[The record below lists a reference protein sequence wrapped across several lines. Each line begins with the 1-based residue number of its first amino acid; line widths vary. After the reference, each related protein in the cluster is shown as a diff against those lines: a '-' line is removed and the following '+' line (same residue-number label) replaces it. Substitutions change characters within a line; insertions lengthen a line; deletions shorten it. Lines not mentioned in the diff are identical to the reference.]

1 MRGFAD
7 GITRF
12 FMMALAA
19 MATFAIIGSFSLMS
33 SRDGGSAFRDYIPS
47 ASAIS
52 PDSAVAN
59 GPHDPASRGILEEPN
74 ATTTPATSP
83 AATETAIRAA
93 PPPPSPAERAALWLE
108 VIAYTLIAIAGIL
121 AVIALVLMRASGHWR
136 DMAER

>member
-12 FMMALAA
+12 FMLALAA

-33 SRDGGSAFRDYIPS
+33 SRDGGSAFRDYAPS
-47 ASAIS
+47 ASTVS
-52 PDSAVAN
+52 PNSAVAN
-59 GPHDPASRGILEEPN
+59 GRDDTAASRGTPEESN
-74 ATTTPATSP
+74 ATATSATTPI
-83 AATETAIRAA
+83 ATETAIRV
-93 PPPPSPAERAALWLE
+93 PRPSPAERAALWLE